1 MAPLVPFANLIQFK
15 SGSAPM
21 RGRGGGGLNPRL
33 KAEHIIPPGVA
44 LESVHAV
51 IPREYA
57 VAELPML
64 PIPWGPRGEALFKIS
79 AFYALERRF
88 FREGVPQ

>member
-44 LESVHAV
+44 LESVRPAV
-51 IPREYA
+51 IPREYG
-57 VAELPML
+57 VTELPLL
-64 PIPWGPRGEALFKIS
+64 PIAGGLLRDPLAKNCLSEA
-79 AFYALERRF
+79 
-88 FREGVPQ
+88 